1 MRTDHRAVRSA
12 CGLGPLPPCAASVRP
27 AAHPQS
33 PNGLET
39 VRRSSRRGEVSMREV
54 SGAGIRFFAGF
65 NCAASLFAS
74 PDAMSAFRH
83 VSDLTPAWLDVGEG
97 QQQSKS
103 TPGEF
108 SLGPVLPP
116 PPTNDRVRRG
126 SFRHGNGVTYSA
138 DSKPENYKAR
148 HAALLRSKML
158 AQLAASL
165 NRPGKFPV

>member
-1 MRTDHRAVRSA
+1 
-12 CGLGPLPPCAASVRP
+12 
-27 AAHPQS
+27 
-33 PNGLET
+33 
-39 VRRSSRRGEVSMREV
+39 MREV

-138 DSKPENYKAR
+138 DSKPENRKAWLT
-148 HAALLRSKML
+148 ASIAPGML
-158 AQLAASL
+158 AQLAALL
-165 NRPGKFPV
+165 NRPGSFPFYCRGRESVRMCRAFTRAAGFHTVSCELFSELGRDGKKFREI